1 MRALRRH
8 ARWLPVLTDQG
19 IQATQVMRYEHKRIS
34 GVHGPAAADRD
45 YTIVTIDWFALDGNL
60 GGSRC

>member
-1 MRALRRH
+1 MDIAA
-8 ARWLPVLTDQG
+8 ARSVLPVLTDRG

-45 YTIVTIDWFALDGNL
+45 YTIVTIDWFALDG
-60 GGSRC
+60 GFGDGRC

>member
-1 MRALRRH
+1 M
-8 ARWLPVLTDQG
+8 LTDRG

-45 YTIVTIDWFALDGNL
+45 YTIVTIDWFALDG
-60 GGSRC
+60 GFGDGRC